1 MILSRGVAFSQTCLS
16 ESSPQVFRKMVTDQ
30 QPDRDHYVEGLKD
43 FTCVQV
49 LMPFDAAQ
57 RRNESQADF
66 GVTNTI

>member
-1 MILSRGVAFSQTCLS
+1 
-16 ESSPQVFRKMVTDQ
+16 MVTDQ